1 MKNNMKIPKKLK
13 IELPCYPGI
22 QILGT
27 PNKMKSLS
35 ALPYSMASFFTLDN
49 IQKKHRWPK
58 RWMAKE
64 KVLCISKGILF
75 INEEEWNTALC
86 NTWMDLD
93 SIMLNEI
100 SQKRKTNTVWSH
112 IHVASEKLNLLQREG
127 RMVVTRGKE
136 IEEMGRYWQ
145 IGPNF
150 QLKINFWGIKK
161 INRFKFYKGNKS
173 LTR

>member
-35 ALPYSMASFFTLDN
+35 ALPCSMASFFTIDN

-64 KVLCISKGILF
+64 KVLCISKGILSLMRK
-75 INEEEWNTALC
+75 NEILPFAIA
-86 NTWMDLD
+86 WMDLD
-93 SIMLNEI
+93 SIMFSEI
-100 SQKRKTNTVWSH
+100 SQKRKTNALWSY
-112 IHVASEKLNLLQREG
+112 IHVASEKLNLLQTEG
-127 RMVVTRGKE
+127 RMVVTRAREVEEWGDTGKNA
-136 IEEMGRYWQ
+136 Q
-145 IGPNF
+145 T
-150 QLKINFWGIKK
+150 
-161 INRFKFYKGNKS
+161 S
-173 LTR
+173 S

>member
-86 NTWMDLD
+86 NNMDGPWQHYAQWNKSEEKD
-93 SIMLNEI
+93 KYCMI
-100 SQKRKTNTVWSH
+100 SHTCGIRKT
-112 IHVASEKLNLLQREG
+112 EL
-127 RMVVTRGKE
+127 VTKRGKNGGYQGQRDRRNGA
-136 IEEMGRYWQ
+136 I
-145 IGPNF
+145 
-150 QLKINFWGIKK
+150 LA
-161 INRFKFYKGNKS
+161 NRSKLPAKN
-173 LTR
+173 

>member
-1 MKNNMKIPKKLK
+1 
-13 IELPCYPGI
+13 
-22 QILGT
+22 
-27 PNKMKSLS
+27 MKSLS
-35 ALPYSMASFFTLDN
+35 ALPCSMASFFTIDN